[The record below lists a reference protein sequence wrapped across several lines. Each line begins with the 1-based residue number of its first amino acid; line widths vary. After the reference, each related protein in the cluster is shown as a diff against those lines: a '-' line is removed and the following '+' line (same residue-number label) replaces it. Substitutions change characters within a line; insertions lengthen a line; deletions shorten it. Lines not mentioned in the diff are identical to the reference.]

1 MDHISKLTDEE
12 VKTVCGMI
20 PIKYFRDAFKSNTQ
34 KFHKLCPGHR
44 PEKVLPDTVGKLV
57 ASHRDDPF
65 LSDVLNNGIR
75 LLLDIVQK
83 ELSKFT
89 DAGDDDQTALLR
101 ALPES
106 DFHDH
111 IALYL
116 KLSMENCPAEYARL
130 LESAIKE
137 ISARRKSVETYEE
150 MKQTPGAD
158 TTAALM
164 EKLTALEQNTELER
178 EMHSREI
185 ESLTAQCAG
194 LQEKLHAV
202 QAAYEKK
209 EQELSVLQELD
220 RKSTRLNSSHNA

>member
-75 LLLDIVQK
+75 LLLGIVQK

-106 DFHDH
+106 IFT
-111 IALYL
+111 I
-116 KLSMENCPAEYARL
+116 
-130 LESAIKE
+130 
-137 ISARRKSVETYEE
+137 ISRF
-150 MKQTPGAD
+150 
-158 TTAALM
+158 
-164 EKLTALEQNTELER
+164 
-178 EMHSREI
+178 I
-185 ESLTAQCAG
+185 
-194 LQEKLHAV
+194 
-202 QAAYEKK
+202 
-209 EQELSVLQELD
+209 
-220 RKSTRLNSSHNA
+220 